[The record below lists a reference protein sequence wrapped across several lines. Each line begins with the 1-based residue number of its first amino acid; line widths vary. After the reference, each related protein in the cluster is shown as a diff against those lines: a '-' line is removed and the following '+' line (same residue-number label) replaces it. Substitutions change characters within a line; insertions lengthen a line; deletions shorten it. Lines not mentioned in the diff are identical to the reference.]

1 MKWSRR
7 SILKAGG
14 ASALAL
20 GLPSLM
26 PQLIRRHLA
35 AQEGGGS
42 KKLVFIFQR
51 GGNDGVNTVIP
62 RGDNQYNAT
71 NRPTL
76 YIPEAQ
82 IGTYGTDLGNGFAQ
96 LHPNMAPMMEV
107 YNRSD
112 LNGVDGPGNL
122 AVIHRIGYEGQS
134 QSHFDSQQYWENGY
148 PSRPELEEG
157 MIYRHVQQIE
167 AASRFVAA
175 GISDSQL
182 VALKG
187 PTSIPTLG
195 DVSDYNFSGSRQR
208 VEKFLGS
215 LPSNL
220 GEDDGRGLLGV
231 LGGPRDFPNKSYRDL
246 VYGTGLNLADSINI
260 VQQAVSQ
267 GPYTPSGNAQ
277 YPGGR
282 FGEKLMQVAMLLK
295 RTPVQVLG
303 LNIGGWDTHS
313 NQGAFN
319 GNHGRLLRDVALG
332 FQALSRDLADQWQDV
347 VIVTMTEF
355 GRTSRENGSF
365 GTDHAY
371 ATVMFVAGGEV
382 QGGVYNCDAST
393 WRNGD
398 LFSDRDRYVRHA
410 TDYRAVFAEIFQWM
424 GNDNLPATIPN
435 YNGLRNRSDFRSL
448 GFLPA

>member
-1 MKWSRR
+1 MNWSRR

-14 ASALAL
+14 ASALAV

-26 PQLIRRHLA
+26 PHMFRRHLA

-62 RGDNQYNAT
+62 RGDREYNVT
-71 NRPTL
+71 NRPSL
-76 YIPEAQ
+76 FIPEAS
-82 IGTYGTDLGNGFAQ
+82 INTYGTDLGNGFAQ
-96 LHPNMAPMMEV
+96 LHPNMGPMMEIFHHT
-107 YNRSD
+107 D
-112 LNGVDGPGNL
+112 LTGVEGPGNL

-148 PSRPELEEG
+148 PDRPEIEEG

-175 GISDSQL
+175 GISGGQM

-187 PTSIPTLG
+187 ATSIPTLG
-195 DVSDYNFSGSRQR
+195 DVDEYNFSGTRRR
-208 VEKFLGS
+208 VEKFLGG
-215 LPSNL
+215 LPSSP
-220 GEDDGRGLLGV
+220 GASDGKGLLGV
-231 LGGPRDFPNKSYRDL
+231 LGGPRDFPEKPYRDL
-246 VYGTGLNLADSINI
+246 VYGTGLALADSINI

-267 GPYTPSGNAQ
+267 GTYIPSNNAQ

-282 FGEKLMQVAMLLK
+282 YGEKLMQVAMLLK

-313 NQGAFN
+313 NQGGFN
-319 GNHGRLLRDVALG
+319 GNHGRLLRDIALG
-332 FQALSRDLADQWQDV
+332 FQALSRDLADQWQDLMV
-347 VIVTMTEF
+347 VTMTEF
-355 GRTSRENGSF
+355 GRTSRENGSL

-371 ATVMFVAGGEV
+371 ATVMFVAGGDV
-382 QGGVYNCDAST
+382 QGGVYNCDSST
-393 WRNGD
+393 WRQGD
-398 LFSDRDRYVRHA
+398 MFSNRDRYVRHV
-410 TDYRAVFAEIFQWM
+410 TDYRAVFADIFRWM
-424 GNDNLPATIPN
+424 GNSDLPATIPN
-435 YNGLRNRSDFRSL
+435 YNSLRNRSDFRSL